1 MKCPK
6 CNYISFDFNRT
17 CPKCGND
24 NTGEQ
29 TRLKLSSN
37 KPNPPFFLASLI
49 GMENSSNF
57 EIPTNKPDIP
67 FSGNAPEELD
77 ARELLIALDDLETDD
92 PKPDSL
98 EPPDRAEDEI
108 VFELDSTPEA
118 EESASLGRDPLDKKG
133 LWDGDDLDENLG
145 TLELYEPQGEQQDVF
160 RFDIRP
166 QIRSRPDRF

>member
-1 MKCPK
+1 MG
-6 CNYISFDFNRT
+6 Y
-17 CPKCGND
+17 
-24 NTGEQ
+24 EWY
-29 TRLKLSSN
+29 
-37 KPNPPFFLASLI
+37 
-49 GMENSSNF
+49 
-57 EIPTNKPDIP
+57 
-67 FSGNAPEELD
+67 
-77 ARELLIALDDLETDD
+77 LETDN